1 MADAI
6 ELSLGAHLGRL
17 WCQSHVAPNRF
28 SGFAKYLYTWHF
40 RVKVAHGRPQNWVFY
55 LSFRDE
61 SRLDSLGRNAE
72 SIWLVRRGLSGR
84 LVIGRSGSI
93 LRGPRRRRPHTAWP
107 AHTRTA
113 TRDQGTG
120 QATGGH
126 AGSPDWRRR
135 WRP

>member
-1 MADAI
+1 MPSSYPLVRI
-6 ELSLGAHLGRL
+6 SGRL

-28 SGFAKYLYTWHF
+28 SGFAKYSYTWHF
-40 RVKVAHGRPQNWVFY
+40 RVKFAPGRPQNWVFY
-55 LSFRDE
+55 LSFPDE

-107 AHTRTA
+107 AHTRT
-113 TRDQGTG
+113 TIPGPGTVRAADRLG
-120 QATGGH
+120 
-126 AGSPDWRRR
+126 GSPGSRRR